1 MSYHLDFTNKAEEDI
16 AFHKKSGNKPIQK
29 KLLVLL
35 NELAEH
41 PFTGTGK
48 PEQLKRNLLELSSRR
63 INPLWSRR
71 INYEHLLVYEVIDN
85 IVFILSSKGH
95 Y

>member
-1 MSYHLDFTNKAEEDI
+1 MSYHLDFTNKAKEDI
-16 AFHKKSGNKPIQK
+16 SFHKKSGNKPIQK

-48 PEQLKRNLLELSSRR
+48 PEQLKHNLSG
-63 INPLWSRR
+63 LWSRR
-71 INYEHLLVYEVIDN
+71 INHEHRLVYEVIGN
-85 IVFILSSKGH
+85 VVFILSAKDH

>member
-1 MSYHLDFTNKAEEDI
+1 MGYHLDFTDRAKEDVAEHKQAGNKALL
-16 AFHKKSGNKPIQK
+16 N

-35 NELAEH
+35 EELTEH

-48 PEQLKRNLLELSSRR
+48 PEPLKHNLSGT
-63 INPLWSRR
+63 WSRR
-71 INYEHLLVYEVIDN
+71 INREHRLVYEVEEN
-85 IVFILSSKGH
+85 IVLILSAKDH

>member
-1 MSYHLDFTNKAEEDI
+1 MAYHLDFTDQAKADI
-16 AFHKKSGNKPIQK
+16 AAHRKAGNKTTLN
-29 KLLVLL
+29 KLLTLF

-48 PEQLKRNLLELSSRR
+48 PEPLKHVLKGK
-63 INPLWSRR
+63 WSRR
-71 INYEHLLVYEVIDN
+71 ITQEHRLVYEVTEHV
-85 IVFILSSKGH
+85 VFVLSAKGH

>member
-1 MSYHLDFTNKAEEDI
+1 MSYHLDFTNKAKEDI

-35 NELAEH
+35 NELAET

-48 PEQLKRNLLELSSRR
+48 PEQLKHNLSGH
-63 INPLWSRR
+63 WSRR
-71 INYEHLLVYEVIDN
+71 INHEHRLVYEVIDN
-85 IVFILSSKGH
+85 TVFILSAKDH

>member
-1 MSYHLDFTNKAEEDI
+1 MGYHLDFTDKAKEDI
-16 AFHKKSGNKPIQK
+16 AFHKKAGNKALLN

-35 NELAEH
+35 EELTEH

-48 PEQLKRNLLELSSRR
+48 PEPLKHDLSGM
-63 INPLWSRR
+63 WSRR
-71 INYEHLLVYEVIDN
+71 INREHRLIYEVEEN
-85 IVFILSSKGH
+85 TVFIYSAKEH

>member
-1 MSYHLDFTNKAEEDI
+1 MAYQLDFTDQAKEDI
-16 AFHKKSGNKPIQK
+16 AAHRKAGNKAVLN
-29 KLLVLL
+29 KLLKLL

-48 PEQLKRNLLELSSRR
+48 PEALKHELAGC
-63 INPLWSRR
+63 WSRR
-71 INYEHLLVYEVIDN
+71 INQEHRLVYQVTDD
-85 IVFILSSKGH
+85 VVYVLSTKGH